1 MRPTRMLCSTLLCTL
16 LVCLAPASAL
26 AAVNANTASPD
37 ELRTVRGI
45 GPSIAQ
51 RIVDERRRGAYA
63 SLDDLQARVRGV
75 GESSVRKM
83 AAGGLIVGAS
93 AGAGTSGATPV
104 AARPRIEHI
113 EGRARDA
120 SPAPAHRTRA
130 PHAPHAP
137 RTVEAAR

>member
-1 MRPTRMLCSTLLCTL
+1 MRSTPLLRSMLLGALLA
-16 LVCLAPASAL
+16 CLAPASGL
-26 AAVNANTASPD
+26 AAVNANTASMD

-75 GESSVRKM
+75 GEASVRRM
-83 AAGGLIVGAS
+83 AAGGLVVGA
-93 AGAGTSGATPV
+93 AGAAGATPV
-104 AARPRIEHI
+104 AARPRTEVI
-113 EGRARDA
+113 EGRAREA
-120 SPAPAHRTRA
+120 SPAPVQRTRA
-130 PHAPHAP
+130 PHAR

>member
-1 MRPTRMLCSTLLCTL
+1 MLRSTLLCML
-16 LVCLAPASAL
+16 LACLAPASAL

-63 SLDDLQARVRGV
+63 SLDDLQARVRG
-75 GESSVRKM
+75 GGGPGGGG
-83 AAGGLIVGAS
+83 AA
-93 AGAGTSGATPV
+93 GATPV
-104 AARPRIEHI
+104 AARPRTELI
-113 EGRARDA
+113 EGRARDV
-120 SPAPAHRTRA
+120 SPAPAHRTRT
-130 PHAPHAP
+130 PHAR

>member
-1 MRPTRMLCSTLLCTL
+1 MLRSTLLCML
-16 LVCLAPASAL
+16 LACLAPASAL

-75 GESSVRKM
+75 GEASVRRM
-83 AAGGLIVGAS
+83 AAGGLVVGA
-93 AGAGTSGATPV
+93 AGGGGAAGATPV
-104 AARPRIEHI
+104 AARPRTELI
-113 EGRARDA
+113 EGRARDV
-120 SPAPAHRTRA
+120 SPAPAHRTRT
-130 PHAPHAP
+130 PHAR